1 MRSRAIKSVKV
12 PSFCHDLFDL
22 FTSCVSPNDVSTCAT
37 QSETF
42 PSVLETRRE
51 RRNKSK
57 STSLNYLLSRP
68 LRTEAR
74 SFNTRVRNVGWRE
87 IKGASANPRL
97 DRQPSA
103 PAGQS
108 QPSRVPTFRWEPRP
122 DWPAGSDVIGVA
134 PKRVLPIGWR
144 PTDVRVPQ
152 VTGIA
157 RWALVVQVE
166 SGSGEQ
172 QRISVAVR
180 GAPPVYIIQ
189 KATPRLVNN
198 T

>member
-1 MRSRAIKSVKV
+1 MGSGAFRSSKVPPLSRPLLIRFLRSRQRR
-12 PSFCHDLFDL
+12 
-22 FTSCVSPNDVSTCAT
+22 TCRRVLRAWDI
-37 QSETF
+37 SERTWNAW
-42 PSVLETRRE
+42 RG
-51 RRNKSK
+51 RNKSK
-57 STSLNYLLSRP
+57 SSALNYLLSRP
-68 LRTEAR
+68 LRTETR

-87 IKGASANPRL
+87 IKGAPANPRP

-103 PAGQS
+103 PPGQS

-122 DWPAGSDVIGVA
+122 DWPALSDVIGVA
-134 PKRVLPIGWR
+134 PERALPIGWR
-144 PTDVRVPQ
+144 SSDVRVPQ

-180 GAPPVYIIQ
+180 GAPPVYII
-189 KATPRLVNN
+189 
-198 T
+198 